1 VMKYYACLLL
11 ILCSTPVLA
20 HTATLPHSHDV
31 SPVPLLIGLGIIAT
45 ALMCGKFYKRAIR

>member
-1 VMKYYACLLL
+1 MKYYACLLL

-31 SPVPLLIGLGIIAT
+31 SPVPLLIGLGIVAT